1 MQNEIPD
8 DKLELIINNFCKLGS
23 EQEHVEFKENINNE
37 EIIAKTIVAII
48 NSMTR
53 QNIPR
58 GYFIWGINDKTHE
71 IVGTDFNPSS
81 KKIGNEEL
89 ELWLSKYI
97 QPTPS
102 LCFRKLEVDGKKVI
116 VLVIHSN
123 PLELVKFKNVAYIR
137 IGANTRKLDEFPN
150 IEKEVWKNIVERDY
164 ESITAKACLSKTEVI
179 SLLDFDTL
187 YEMRKNNAPVERD
200 ALFDEAVR
208 CGMVKDN
215 YDTTFDITN
224 FGALLYA
231 KDINDFPSLK
241 SKAIR
246 IIHYK
251 GETKLETKSEV
262 RSKSG
267 YIVEFNEMQ
276 KYVMEKTIDGEF
288 IDNDGIRKIKYLYP
302 RITIRELFANII
314 AHQDLTINTIQP
326 MVEIYSNRIEFIN
339 PGIPLIPKDRFVDYP
354 PQTRNIKIT
363 DELYKVGIC
372 ERRGSGWDKI
382 ATEASEYGFSAP
394 SLEITK
400 DATRIILTQHK
411 TLFDMTNEERM
422 WSIYIYACLLWV
434 EKKYLTNAL
443 TRKLFNIPESNIST
457 ASSLLSQAVKSG
469 LIVVFDEQSGTR
481 SRKYLPKYAKQE
493 G

>member
-8 DKLELIINNFCKLGS
+8 AKLELIVKNFCKLDS

-58 GYFIWGINDKTHE
+58 GYFVWGINDKTHE
-71 IVGTDFNPSS
+71 IVGTDFNPSN

-102 LCFRKLEVDGKKVI
+102 LCFRKLNIDGKRVV
-116 VLVIHSN
+116 VLVIYSN
-123 PLELVKFKNVAYIR
+123 PLELAKFKNVAYIR
-137 IGANTRKLDEFPN
+137 IGANTRKLDKFPN

-164 ESITAKACLSKTEVI
+164 ESITAKACLSETEAI
-179 SLLDFDTL
+179 SLLDFDAL
-187 YEMRKNNAPVERD
+187 YEMRKNNAPVEQD

-241 SKAIR
+241 NKAIR

-251 GETKLETKSEV
+251 GETKLETKSEI

-288 IDNDGIRKIKYLYP
+288 IDDDGIRKSSIF
-302 RITIRELFANII
+302 IRELQLGSFS
-314 AHQDLTINTIQP
+314 LT
-326 MVEIYSNRIEFIN
+326 
-339 PGIPLIPKDRFVDYP
+339 
-354 PQTRNIKIT
+354 
-363 DELYKVGIC
+363 
-372 ERRGSGWDKI
+372 
-382 ATEASEYGFSAP
+382 
-394 SLEITK
+394 
-400 DATRIILTQHK
+400 
-411 TLFDMTNEERM
+411 
-422 WSIYIYACLLWV
+422 
-434 EKKYLTNAL
+434 
-443 TRKLFNIPESNIST
+443 
-457 ASSLLSQAVKSG
+457 
-469 LIVVFDEQSGTR
+469 
-481 SRKYLPKYAKQE
+481 
-493 G
+493 